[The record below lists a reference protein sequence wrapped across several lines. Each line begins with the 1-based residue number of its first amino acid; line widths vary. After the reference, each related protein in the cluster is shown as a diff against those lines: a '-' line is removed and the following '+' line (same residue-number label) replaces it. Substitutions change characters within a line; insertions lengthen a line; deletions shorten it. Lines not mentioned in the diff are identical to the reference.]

1 MADSGQNYSNHTK
14 FFPPFHF
21 VAVPILLLYFLNEMR
36 HLWMNPNRSTAF
48 AALVAFGILTS
59 VFASRLM
66 ALKVQDRVIRLE
78 EQLRMRGLLP
88 ADLHGRLHELTPAQ
102 MVALRFA
109 GDGELENLVRDV
121 LAGKLSNQKAIKM
134 AIKDWRG
141 DYLRA

>member
-1 MADSGQNYSNHTK
+1 MADSGQNYGNHMK
-14 FFPPFHF
+14 FFPLFHF
-21 VAVPILLLYFLNEMR
+21 VAAPITMLYFINEVR

-48 AALVAFGILTS
+48 AALVAFGILAA

-78 EQLRMRGLLP
+78 LQLRMRGLLP
-88 ADLHGRLHELTPAQ
+88 ADLQSRMHQLTPRQ

-109 GDGELENLVRDV
+109 SDAELADLVRAV
-121 LAGKLSNQKAIKM
+121 LDGKLANQKAIKQ
-134 AIKDWRG
+134 AIKDWQG

>member
-21 VAVPILLLYFLNEMR
+21 VALPITMLYFLNEVR
-36 HLWMNPNRSTAF
+36 HVWMNPNRSTAF
-48 AALVAFGILTS
+48 AALVAFGIFTA

-78 EQLRMRGLLP
+78 LQLRMRGLLP
-88 ADLHGRLHELTPAQ
+88 SDLHGRIHELTPAQ

-109 GDGELENLVRDV
+109 GDGELENLVREV
-121 LAGKLSNQKAIKM
+121 LAGKLASQKAIKM
-134 AIKDWRG
+134 AIKDWKG

>member
-1 MADSGQNYSNHTK
+1 MADSGQNYRNHTK

-21 VAVPILLLYFLNEMR
+21 VAVPITMAYFINELR
-36 HLWMNPNRSTAF
+36 HVWMNPNRSTAF
-48 AALVAFGILTS
+48 AALVAFGILTG

-78 EQLRMRGLLP
+78 LQMRMRGLLP
-88 ADLHGRLHELTPAQ
+88 SDLHGRIHELTPPQ

-109 GDGELENLVRDV
+109 GDSELETLVREV
-121 LAGKLSNQKAIKM
+121 LAGKLASQKAIKM
-134 AIKDWRG
+134 AIKDWKG

>member
-14 FFPPFHF
+14 FFAPFHF
-21 VAVPILLLYFLNEMR
+21 VAVPILLLYFLNEVR
-36 HLWMNPNRSTAF
+36 HVWMNPNRSTAF

-59 VFASRLM
+59 VFAARLM
-66 ALKVQDRVIRLE
+66 ALRVQDRVIRLE
-78 EQLRMRGLLP
+78 LQLRMRGLLP

-109 GDGELENLVRDV
+109 GDRELADLVRDV
-121 LAGKLSNQKAIKM
+121 LDRKLTTQKSIKL
-134 AIKDWRG
+134 AIKDWQG